1 MAITYQQF
9 VDDHLFETMIALEQL
24 EDDAGSDEFVS
35 LGENLLLD
43 MARKDPDNE
52 NVENWTKEKIESYQ
66 HAAIS
71 IIRIAVMQLDRHES
85 VENIFSQEED
95 LT

>member
-1 MAITYQQF
+1 
-9 VDDHLFETMIALEQL
+9 
-24 EDDAGSDEFVS
+24 
-35 LGENLLLD
+35 

-71 IIRIAVMQLDRHES
+71 IIRIATMQLDRHES